1 MMQEFFSR
9 RWGWEREKGLSPHPS
24 PTSYLRPPTAIMLN
38 VAGHGWHQLTNI
50 FGHSVAPSGRPL
62 TSLRS
67 WRDCYAR
74 GTFLMTVGFRLAP
87 NLLAALPPKHN
98 STRPRISQLRRL
110 ATSHPGIYIL
120 QKSTLR
126 QNHSANHRFVAVLYP
141 RTAAIIICISSLHV
155 VHVPRVDWNG
165 RRIRML
171 TMLRFRSQH
180 RRQEQVVCLWII
192 QREEVQRGRVV
203 RSWVKIT
210 RG

>member
-74 GTFLMTVGFRLAP
+74 GTFLVTVGFRLAP

-126 QNHSANHRFVAVLYP
+126 QNRSANHRFVAVLCL
-141 RTAAIIICISSLHV
+141 RTAACNHHLYFLFTCGPCATGRLKWPKNKNVDDAKISITASAARASGL
-155 VHVPRVDWNG
+155 PVDNPA
-165 RRIRML
+165 RRSTTGPGCSKL
-171 TMLRFRSQH
+171 
-180 RRQEQVVCLWII
+180 
-192 QREEVQRGRVV
+192 G
-203 RSWVKIT
+203 
-210 RG
+210 